1 MDTGCLEIVV
11 KRANN
16 PLKKVM
22 QIVAAALAA
31 VCVLGLFVFGVFSLI
46 GAVLFAAL
54 AWYLSQDLNID
65 YEYAYV
71 DRELRVAK
79 IINKSRRKEVAV
91 YDLNEMEVMAPE
103 KSHHLDS
110 YKPTTPAIWSR
121 PARESAT
128 VSASRTRSWCWIWK
142 VSTRRR
148 SSGACVPIC
157 PVRSSGTER
166 LCARHFRP

>member
-16 PLKKVM
+16 PLKKTL
-22 QIVAAALAA
+22 QIVAAALAV

-110 YKPTTPAIWSR
+110 HNNRNLPVTDYSSHME
-121 PARESAT
+121 PARPGIRYRVCFPDKILVLDLEGEYAEEIFRSL
-128 VSASRTRSWCWIWK
+128 RTYMPRKI
-142 VSTRRR
+142 
-148 SSGACVPIC
+148 
-157 PVRSSGTER
+157 
-166 LCARHFRP
+166 FRD

>member
-91 YDLNEMEVMAPE
+91 YDKILV
-103 KSHHLDS
+103 LDLEGEYAEEIFRS
-110 YKPTTPAIWSR
+110 L
-121 PARESAT
+121 
-128 VSASRTRSWCWIWK
+128 RTYMPRKI
-142 VSTRRR
+142 
-148 SSGACVPIC
+148 
-157 PVRSSGTER
+157 
-166 LCARHFRP
+166 FRD

>member
-110 YKPTTPAIWSR
+110 YNNRNLPVTDYSSHME
-121 PARESAT
+121 PARPRGGDLQEPAYLYAPQDLPGLN
-128 VSASRTRSWCWIWK
+128 VPSRGISGCKPDLERS
-142 VSTRRR
+142 T
-148 SSGACVPIC
+148 
-157 PVRSSGTER
+157 
-166 LCARHFRP
+166 